1 MLKSE
6 EEDPAALLAL
16 RREVEQYH
24 AWLRELRRKGLWDPQ
39 TQFAPDPSEMQTLNW
54 EEADLE

>member
-24 AWLRELRRKGLWDPQ
+24 AWLRELRRKGLWDPK
-39 TQFAPDPSEMQTLNW
+39 TQFAPDPSQMHTLNW
-54 EEADLE
+54 E